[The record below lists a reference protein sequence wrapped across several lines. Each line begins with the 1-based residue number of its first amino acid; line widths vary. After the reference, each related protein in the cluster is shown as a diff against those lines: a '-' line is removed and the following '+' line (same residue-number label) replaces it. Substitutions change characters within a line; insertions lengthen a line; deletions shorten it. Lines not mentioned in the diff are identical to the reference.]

1 MKRMPRKRKP
11 EPAPDADLLA
21 ALDRL
26 TPAQII
32 ALHRV
37 AKDPGRGVRPFF
49 RHPRAMIALRSRA
62 ASALSG

>member
-1 MKRMPRKRKP
+1 MKPKPQKRKP

-49 RHPRAMIALRSRA
+49 RHPRAMIALRARVS
-62 ASALSG
+62 SALSG